1 MTCEEALARLDDF
14 VDGELE
20 EAEFQEIELHLA
32 ACGTCAQEARELR
45 ALVEQAAGLPRARA
59 PQRDLWPGI
68 AARLQSPAVTRAR
81 INQPWAWGT
90 LAAAAAIVLGVL
102 LWRGNGRVAPLPTLT
117 PGNTAQPASLQAD
130 QDYERAASE
139 LLAAV
144 ATRRD
149 RLTPEAQ
156 ARVDES
162 LRVIA
167 QALAAIRSE
176 LAKDPGSP
184 ALNHLLVSVHQRRIE
199 VLRTLVNLTA

>member
-1 MTCEEALARLDDF
+1 MTCEEALARLDEF

-59 PQRDLWPGI
+59 PERDLWPSI
-68 AARLQSPAVTRAR
+68 AARLQSPTVTRAR
-81 INQPWAWGT
+81 VNHLWAWGA
-90 LAAAAAIVLGVL
+90 LAAAAALVLSVL
-102 LWRGNGRVAPLPTLT
+102 LWRGNGRLPTLT
-117 PGNTAQPASLQAD
+117 PGNAAQLTSFQAD
-130 QDYERAASE
+130 RDYERAATE

-144 ATRRD
+144 ATRRE

-167 QALAAIRSE
+167 QALTAIRSE

-184 ALNHLLVSVHQRRIE
+184 ALNHLLLSVHQRRIE